1 MPKMDVRIS
10 CGLNDAEEILIQR
23 TVDVSEEELVQFIPP
38 TPAGGSGGWPY
49 WREAEA
55 LVCSIV
61 KEKLFPNEVTPAQ
74 DVADLRRLGVTSLSY
89 AFDHEKQG
97 SMGSRPIYPEMATR

>member
-10 CGLNDAEEILIQR
+10 CGIRGAEEIHIER
-23 TVDVSEEELVQFIPP
+23 VVDVSEEELVQLIPP
-38 TPAGGSGGWPY
+38 SVAGGSGGWPY

-61 KEKLFPNEVTPAQ
+61 KEEFFPDEVTSPQNMEA
-74 DVADLRRLGVTSLSY
+74 LRRLGVTSLSY
-89 AFDHEKQG
+89 TFDNEVQG
-97 SMGSRPIYPEMATR
+97 IMGSRPIYPEMASG